1 MERVTTSIIGLEVG
15 LNRAIGDA
23 RGWLGELVP
32 GGAANPDV
40 KDGLGNVYLSVA
52 VGKNIAR
59 AGHYHFRQSE
69 LFFTVTG
76 AALWA
81 FRDYRDDSKT
91 FGKVYAAVF
100 TAEAVPGGSA
110 PTYQV
115 SEQSMPCLVVP
126 RGVYH
131 VYWALTDTPVRVI
144 CVATTPHDETDYVR
158 LRPDEV
164 PGLADLVRPYGITF

>member
-69 LFFTVTG
+69 LFFTITG
-76 AALWA
+76 TALWA
-81 FRDYRDDSKT
+81 FRDYREGSKT
-91 FGKVYAAVF
+91 FGALQAMVF
-100 TAEAVPGGSA
+100 TDEAK
-110 PTYQV
+110 
-115 SEQSMPCLVVP
+115 
-126 RGVYH
+126 
-131 VYWALTDTPVRVI
+131 
-144 CVATTPHDETDYVR
+144 
-158 LRPDEV
+158 PD
-164 PGLADLVRPYGITF
+164 